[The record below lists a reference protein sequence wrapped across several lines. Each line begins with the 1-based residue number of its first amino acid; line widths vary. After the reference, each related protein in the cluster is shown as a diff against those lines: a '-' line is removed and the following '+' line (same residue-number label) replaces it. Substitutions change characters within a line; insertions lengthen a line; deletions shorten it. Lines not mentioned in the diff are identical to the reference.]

1 MGSKNKTQ
9 TSTSESKP
17 WAPAIP
23 HLENILNQA
32 DKLFND
38 QGGINKEFINKELAD
53 LTPEMKDTV
62 MGMINNPQFTEI
74 ANQMKDIAAGGKNQ
88 VGQAGGVLGGLT
100 QQGIS
105 GKDINDLA
113 AQLYDSDTVK
123 SQTEQLGKDV
133 QNALGKEIQGL
144 NQRAAA
150 TGGMGSSRA
159 GVAEGVASGKAADA
173 MAQGSA
179 QIQNAARQQAYG
191 QALGTLQ
198 GNQNTA
204 LGAAGQLGSLGMG
217 QLGFLNNA
225 GGMLQQDLNN
235 KLTGSGILQNQAQL
249 GKDYDWFN
257 KTGQQ
262 NAGWD
267 ALSKYL
273 GVAGGIGGMG
283 GTTTSTMSGG
293 GGNKWGNVLGG
304 VMSGIG
310 MGMTGGLS
318 GLATGGL
325 GALGGM
331 AGAFSDATLK
341 KNVKRK
347 KKGKGSKESTY
358 EWDWNKSAE
367 KRIGAKGKS
376 AGVLAQQT
384 AKDRPDAVSV
394 DSKTGKKKVNYGA
407 LDM

>member
-32 DKLFND
+32 DKLFD
-38 QGGINKEFINKELAD
+38 AQGGINKEFINKELAD

-74 ANQMKDIAAGGKNQ
+74 ANQMKDVAAGGQ
-88 VGQAGGVLGGLT
+88 AGVGQASGVLGGLT

-133 QNALGKEIQGL
+133 QDALGKEIQGL
-144 NQRAAA
+144 NQRASAS
-150 TGGMGSSRA
+150 GGMGSSRA
-159 GVAEGVASGKAADA
+159 GVAEGVATGKAADA

-198 GNQNTA
+198 GNQQTA
-204 LGAAGQLGSLGMG
+204 LGAAGQLGNLGMG

-225 GGMLQQDLNN
+225 GGMLQQDISN
-235 KLTGSGILQNQAQL
+235 KLTGSGILQNQAQM

-267 ALSKYL
+267 AINKYL

-283 GTTTSTMSGG
+283 GTTTGTTTMPGRSGWETALG
-293 GGNKWGNVLGG
+293 IGTTLGG
-304 VMSGIG
+304 AYLMSDV
-310 MGMTGGLS
+310 T
-318 GLATGGL
+318 T
-325 GALGGM
+325 
-331 AGAFSDATLK
+331 K
-341 KNVKRK
+341 KNIKRK
-347 KKGKGSKESTY
+347 KKGKGGKESTY
-358 EWDWNKSAE
+358 EWEWNKSAE
-367 KRIGAKGKS
+367 KRTGAKGKS

-384 AKDRPDAVSV
+384 AKDRPDAVAV
-394 DSKTGKKKVNYGA
+394 DKKTGKKVVNYGV